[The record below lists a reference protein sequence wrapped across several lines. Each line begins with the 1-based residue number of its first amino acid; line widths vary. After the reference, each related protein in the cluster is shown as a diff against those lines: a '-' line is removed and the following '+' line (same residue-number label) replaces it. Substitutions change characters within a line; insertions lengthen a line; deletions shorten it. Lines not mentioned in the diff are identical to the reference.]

1 MAFGPSMHSRTSQ
14 ERFEWLRSIG
24 AEVIAVAD
32 HARFLEGVA
41 VDNMRELGY
50 YDRNALHNLKTG
62 ASALANRGGEPC
74 SRQ

>member
-1 MAFGPSMHSRTSQ
+1 MHSRTSQ

-24 AEVIAVAD
+24 AEYTGRDAVAD
-32 HARFLEGVA
+32 HARSLEGVA
-41 VDNMRELGY
+41 IDNMRELGY